1 MQTANQAHT
10 GMTNNFLL
18 CETYICMLTTLERR
32 LTGEEGDTKDWGEE
46 EKRAG
51 HTSMDSEC
59 SSSES
64 CGYGN
69 MHAWMD
75 AWMHGWMDMHVHVK
89 AGFSYVVAGSAIE
102 MMLAAQS
109 NSRMLLAFFLAFKL
123 LQVLCCTCMQHHS
136 TALPVTM

>member
-1 MQTANQAHT
+1 
-10 GMTNNFLL
+10 
-18 CETYICMLTTLERR
+18 MLTTLERR

-69 MHAWMD
+69 MHACMHAWMD
-75 AWMHGWMDMHVHVK
+75 THVHVK
-89 AGFSYVVAGSAIE
+89 AGFSYAVAGSAIE
-102 MMLAAQS
+102 MMLAAHTCVRKS
-109 NSRMLLAFFLAFKL
+109 NSRMLLAFFLAFLLLAFKL
-123 LQVLCCTCMQHHS
+123 LQFLKSCVALARSIIS